1 MPPDDGTT
9 TGLASVLEGA
19 IPAIEQFEGRLTSAT
34 AARRSSLRDVL
45 PALEHLERA
54 LSEERMGQV
63 AILHTLVADERLQRL
78 ERLAA
83 QRRTEFDALDFVG
96 QLRLGSG
103 EALWGSEE
111 FHSNVLAWLLSP
123 AQSHGLGD
131 RFLRQLLRLAGV
143 PEAVRSADWS
153 AAQVIREW
161 EHTVHGQLGYL
172 DILIVDASAQALC
185 AIENK
190 TFTSEHHEQLTRYRN
205 ALEIAYPTHT
215 RFHVFLTPWGTEPF
229 RDEEKEYWQPLTY
242 STICELLQQ
251 MVDNDDRSTNSDVRA
266 FLRQYA
272 TTLRRNLVPDTSV
285 SQLARRIYLEHREA
299 VELLFA
305 NRPDWAAEAKSI
317 LKEAIEQQP
326 AWRLD
331 PEISNAV
338 RFRAIDW
345 DQYGVTRTGS
355 GWESSS
361 DALFLFEF
369 RIYDGQP
376 RLRVWMS
383 PANNSNQHLRKIL
396 FEAIRQHP
404 TLFGPRESSLR
415 DSWMILHTDEDYML
429 EEDDLGVGWD
439 DGTTRV
445 KLKAWVADFATT
457 RFPPMNE
464 VIVKCLREHE
474 AAEQS

>member
-1 MPPDDGTT
+1 M
-9 TGLASVLEGA
+9 
-19 IPAIEQFEGRLTSAT
+19 
-34 AARRSSLRDVL
+34 
-45 PALEHLERA
+45 
-54 LSEERMGQV
+54 
-63 AILHTLVADERLQRL
+63 LHTLVGDDRLQRM
-78 ERLAA
+78 EKLAA
-83 QRRTEFDALDFVG
+83 QRRTEFDALDFIG
-96 QLRLGSG
+96 QLRLESG
-103 EALWGSEE
+103 ASLWASEE
-111 FHSNVLAWLLSP
+111 FHSNLLAWLLSP
-123 AQSHGLGD
+123 TQSHGLGD
-131 RFLRQLLRLAGV
+131 RFLQQLLHRAEV
-143 PEAVRSADWS
+143 PEAVRSVDWS
-153 AAQVIREW
+153 AAEVIREW
-161 EHTVHGQLGYL
+161 EHVVNGQLGYL
-172 DILIVDASAQALC
+172 DILIRDETVRVLC

-190 TFTSEHHEQLTRYRN
+190 TFSDEHHEQLTRYRN
-205 ALEIAYPTHT
+205 ALKMAYPAFT
-215 RFHVFLTPWGTEPF
+215 RYHVFLTPQGTEPY

-251 MVDNDDRSTNSDVRA
+251 MVDNDDRSPNSDVRA

-383 PANNSNQHLRKIL
+383 PANKLNQHLRQIL

-404 TLFGPRESSLR
+404 TLFRPRESSLR
-415 DSWMILHTDEDYML
+415 DTWMILHTDEDYML

-464 VIVKCLREHE
+464 VIVNCLCEYK
-474 AAEQS
+474 AEEQD